1 MKLTL
6 FLWLM
11 ISLICL
17 LAFVEC
23 LPDDDTPDGD

>member
-1 MKLTL
+1 MKLAL
-6 FLWLM
+6 F
-11 ISLICL
+11 IYFVTCLICV